1 MHKYIESFYNIGNFI
16 LGNYFNFKS
25 KIFFIDNISDNK
37 HTNTKYLLFKFYFFY
52 YALTFFQLL
61 PIFIYNYT
69 KSIIDNLNDHH
80 HTLIKIKITNGKLTR
95 NLIFKNM
102 KFHTLINHVKHI
114 DVHQPKLFD
123 ENEMMMVKK
132 VPVLDI
138 YYKDQDEKVSIK
150 SIISQYTDKSKNY
163 LDHTIQNIM
172 ELEKISINENKIFV
186 TFLKIGKKI
195 EKEYNLEET
204 EYHIS
209 DIFEL

>member
-1 MHKYIESFYNIGNFI
+1 MQKYIEFFYNMGNFI
-16 LGNYFNFKS
+16 LGNYFNCKS

-52 YALTFFQLL
+52 YALSFFKLL
-61 PIFIYNYT
+61 PVLIYNYT
-69 KSIIDNLNDHH
+69 KKVADNLNDHH

-102 KFHTLINHVKHI
+102 KFRTLINHIKHI
-114 DVHQPKLFD
+114 DIHQPKLFD

-132 VPVLDI
+132 VPILDI
-138 YYKDQDEKVSIK
+138 YYKDPEKVSIK
-150 SIISQYTDKSKNY
+150 NVISQYTDKSKNFI
-163 LDHTIQNIM
+163 DHTIKNIL
-172 ELEKISINENKIFV
+172 ELEKVTVTDNKIFV

-195 EKEYNLEET
+195 DKEYNLEES